1 MLSSIGKFSKSFFVK
16 LLVGIIILPFVFWG
30 MGDVFRGGNQN
41 VIASI
46 GSEKIST
53 QEFINYLN
61 KLNLNENERKNLNK
75 SNLLEQILSEYIGR
89 KIINLEINDLGIEI
103 SDNSLKNI
111 LLNDK
116 TFFKGNK
123 FSRTKYEKF
132 LIQSGITA
140 PIFEQ
145 NILEQ
150 EKKRQLL
157 SFLSE
162 GIIVPDFL
170 VQSEYNKENQVKEI
184 KYLDLNVFY
193 NAQKIDEKDILDLY
207 EKNKKIFIE
216 NFKEIDFVL
225 LDPLSITGSK
235 DFDKN
240 YFDIIEKIENYILD
254 GQNIKEIKKL
264 LNINLKNIKEINQI
278 KKNIKGITVKVEL
291 NDKLF
296 KQFFA
301 IKKLNTPELIKY
313 ENNFYL
319 AQISKIIKKNKKID
333 NKDVLN
339 AITQQIKIR
348 NKIEKNTTIAQD
360 IASGKLN
367 AIKINEFAK
376 NNNLV
381 IKNTTIKSIKDNAI
395 FTKGLIK
402 RIFESNNGDINLIT
416 NSKLSKNFVVLTIN
430 TNFEKLEKKHEDY
443 EKYKAKAKLNF
454 SKEIYNTY
462 DKNVNNKYSV
472 ELNNRTIDRIKNSF

>member
-1 MLSSIGKFSKSFFVK
+1 MTK
-16 LLVGIIILPFVFWG
+16 L
-30 MGDVFRGGNQN
+30 
-41 VIASI
+41 
-46 GSEKIST
+46 
-53 QEFINYLN
+53 
-61 KLNLNENERKNLNK
+61 
-75 SNLLEQILSEYIGR
+75 
-89 KIINLEINDLGIEI
+89 
-103 SDNSLKNI
+103 
-111 LLNDK
+111 
-116 TFFKGNK
+116 FFKGNK

-254 GQNIKEIKKL
+254 GQNIKEITKL

-278 KKNIKGITVKVEL
+278 KK
-291 NDKLF
+291 
-296 KQFFA
+296 
-301 IKKLNTPELIKY
+301 KY
-313 ENNFYL
+313 
-319 AQISKIIKKNKKID
+319 
-333 NKDVLN
+333 
-339 AITQQIKIR
+339 
-348 NKIEKNTTIAQD
+348 
-360 IASGKLN
+360 
-367 AIKINEFAK
+367 
-376 NNNLV
+376 
-381 IKNTTIKSIKDNAI
+381 
-395 FTKGLIK
+395 
-402 RIFESNNGDINLIT
+402 
-416 NSKLSKNFVVLTIN
+416 
-430 TNFEKLEKKHEDY
+430 
-443 EKYKAKAKLNF
+443 
-454 SKEIYNTY
+454 
-462 DKNVNNKYSV
+462 
-472 ELNNRTIDRIKNSF
+472 